1 MEARAKRKYIRS
13 SPRKM
18 RIVANV
24 VRGKNVA
31 EALRTL
37 HFLPQKATRPIEL
50 AIQSAVANLVDQND
64 DARIDVD
71 TLVLKTIQVDEAPF
85 LKRFIPVSRGR
96 AHSILKRSSHLTVVV
111 STPGADSGALDA

>member
-1 MEARAKRKYIRS
+1 MEARAKRKYIRT

-24 VRGKNVA
+24 VRGKNVSD
-31 EALRTL
+31 ALRTL
-37 HFLPQKATRPIEL
+37 HFLPQKSTREIEL
-50 AIQSAVANLVDQND
+50 TIQSAVANLIDQND

-71 TLVLKTIQVDEAPF
+71 GLVLKTIQVDEAPF

-96 AHSILKRSSHLTVVV
+96 AHPILKRSSHLTVVV
-111 STPGADSGALDA
+111 AEPTDA

>member
-1 MEARAKRKYIRS
+1 MEARAKRKYIRT

-31 EALRTL
+31 DALRTL
-37 HFLPQKATRPIEL
+37 HFLPQKSTREIEL
-50 AIQSAVANLVDQND
+50 AIQSAVANLIDQND

-71 TLVLKTIQVDEAPF
+71 ALVLKTIQVDEAPF
-85 LKRFIPVSRGR
+85 LKRSSPFRVAGPT
-96 AHSILKRSSHLTVVV
+96 RS
-111 STPGADSGALDA
+111 